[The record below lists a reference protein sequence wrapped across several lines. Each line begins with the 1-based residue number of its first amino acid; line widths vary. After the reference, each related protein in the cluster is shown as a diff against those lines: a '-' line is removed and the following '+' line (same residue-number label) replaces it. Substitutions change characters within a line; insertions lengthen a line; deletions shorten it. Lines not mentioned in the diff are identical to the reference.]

1 MKKLPFIAGA
11 LGLCLATLLT
21 SQSLFAQE
29 DMQLDRAPVR
39 TEPIQL
45 QAGAHTFVNYCMG
58 CHGLSAMRYNRMRD
72 LGLTEAE
79 ITANLIPTDDKVGET
94 MKVALKANDGKQF
107 FGTAP
112 PDLSLI
118 ARSRGADWL
127 YTYLRSFYRDPA
139 RPTGWNNMVFANVGM
154 PNVLWGLSGDNL
166 RVEKEFDKEHD
177 AEATQRTV
185 HSFNLLEEKAGTAKD
200 PAKYILSYL
209 QADKARPGTQTALQ
223 FDTTVA
229 DLVGFLVYVGEPHAA
244 ERRNLG
250 YAVLFGLFLLIM
262 LTYFLKKEFW
272 KDVH

>member
-1 MKKLPFIAGA
+1 MKKRSFIAGA
-11 LGLCLATLLT
+11 LFALCLASQPLL
-21 SQSLFAQE
+21 AQE
-29 DMQLDRAPVR
+29 DMQLDHAPLR

-58 CHGLSAMRYNRMRD
+58 CHGLSAMRYNSMRD

-94 MKVALKANDGKQF
+94 MKVALKAKDGKQF

-127 YTYLRSFYRDPA
+127 YTYLRSFYRDPS

-154 PNVLWGLSGDNL
+154 PNVLWGLSGDNT

-177 AEATQRTV
+177 AEAVQRTV
-185 HSFNLLEEKAGTAKD
+185 HSFNLLEEKGAGTAKD
-200 PAKYILSYL
+200 PAKYTLSYL
-209 QADKARPGTQTALQ
+209 QGDKDRPGTQSALQ

-250 YAVLFGLFLLIM
+250 YAVLFGLFLLVM